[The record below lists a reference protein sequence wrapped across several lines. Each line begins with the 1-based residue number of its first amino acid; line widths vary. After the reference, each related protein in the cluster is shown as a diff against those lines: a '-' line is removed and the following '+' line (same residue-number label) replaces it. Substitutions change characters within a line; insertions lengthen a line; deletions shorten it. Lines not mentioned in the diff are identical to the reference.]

1 MYKMRQDDSSL
12 QYYAGHWSHEF
23 ELQLLWFAGS
33 STVGTRY
40 QTYIAPS
47 WSWAS
52 YDGHVIISNWGSRT
66 LWSTLVHIDVRP
78 VSDLFGA
85 VSSGFIRMRGP
96 LCRAIHTHAT
106 SYSDEELDDD
116 DSDEES
122 RQTLTLLGSGIDV
135 RFSDLAWDEKA
146 NEMAS
151 ICDDQNPIVLLGV
164 AQAETV
170 HNRPL
175 QGLLLR
181 LTRQENGQYMRVGYF
196 VIEDEIPNSLEDRQN
211 KEREWAAFGRVYE
224 EPEKDNF
231 GALLN
236 AFDAM
241 DMPASFYERMVD
253 NRYEVTI
260 V

>member
-1 MYKMRQDDSSL
+1 
-12 QYYAGHWSHEF
+12 
-23 ELQLLWFAGS
+23 
-33 STVGTRY
+33 
-40 QTYIAPS
+40 
-47 WSWAS
+47 
-52 YDGHVIISNWGSRT
+52 
-66 LWSTLVHIDVRP
+66 
-78 VSDLFGA
+78 
-85 VSSGFIRMRGP
+85 MRGP

-106 SYSDEELDDD
+106 SYSDEGLDDD

-211 KEREWAAFGRVYE
+211 KEREWAAFGRVYG